1 MARDNKNTA
10 IFVAYD
16 DDEPFDVAR
25 PERGLLRAIL
35 ATALSDLKRPGE
47 EGRSAYEYLL
57 SPEEDYVFSFRA
69 ICDFLNVDPQK
80 VLLVSGVNSTKKRVP
95 SEQRL
100 LSELDKLI
108 AEGLEQSEHKEH

>member
-1 MARDNKNTA
+1 MAREDKNTA

-25 PERGLLRAIL
+25 PERELLRAIL

-47 EGRSAYEYLL
+47 EGRSATEYLL

-80 VLLVSGVNSTKKRVP
+80 VLVVSGLKNSKRRIP
-95 SEQRL
+95 STQRL

-108 AEGLEQSEHKEH
+108 TAAHEKGEHKEH